1 VFRLQLTQRFANDGS
16 RHTVVLTES
25 VLEKALPGVQHIV
38 ENFLAESLN
47 NLLAQRG
54 RALGN
59 RCGRR
64 HEFTLLAK

>member
-1 VFRLQLTQRFANDGS
+1 
-16 RHTVVLTES
+16 
-25 VLEKALPGVQHIV
+25 VQHIV